1 MTLGAIRWSLRSNDV
16 AGMQT
21 NLAWETLLDLPATK
35 PGPLH
40 MRLAAAIRTAIR
52 DGRIPREAALPP
64 SRTLAADL
72 RVSRWTVTQAYAQL
86 VTEGYLTART
96 GSATRVSWASR
107 PGLDEAADLP
117 VRPPEAVPDRP
128 PRFDL
133 SSARPD
139 LRAFP
144 RRKWVEA
151 IRAAAETAPFDQL
164 DYAQSGG
171 HPRLRAVLAEHLNR
185 SRGAAAEPATISVF
199 SGAGQSMS
207 QVSHALLADGQ
218 VAIGVEDP
226 GSSRLWQAARTAGLE
241 LVGLPV
247 DDDGLVVDE
256 LEKHP
261 GLRAVCVGAARQVAT
276 GCVLA
281 PHRRSALLD
290 WARRVRRP
298 GRRGRLRLG
307 VQLLRARARGHAG
320 DGPAAGG
327 AARVGEPD
335 AQSDRRH
342 RLGGRPAP
350 VGGGCPGG
358 PRDSG

>member
-21 NLAWETLLDLPATK
+21 NLAWETLLDLPVTR

-40 MRLAAAIRTAIR
+40 MRLAAAIRPPIR
-52 DGRIPREAALPP
+52 DGRIPRETALPP

-72 RVSRWTVTQAYAQL
+72 GVSRWTVTQAYAQL

-96 GSATRVSWASR
+96 GSATRVSWTPR

-151 IRAAAETAPFDQL
+151 IRTAAETAPFDPL

-171 HPRLRAVLAEHLNR
+171 QPGGRPVPAAPQTG
-185 SRGAAAEPATISVF
+185 SRGGPAEPATISVF
-199 SGAGQSMS
+199 SGAGQGMS
-207 QVSHALLADGQ
+207 QVSHALLADGH
-218 VAIGVEDP
+218 VAIGLEDP
-226 GSSRLWQAARTAGLE
+226 GSSRLWQAARSAGLE
-241 LVGLPV
+241 LIGLPV
-247 DDDGLVVDE
+247 DEDGLVVDQ
-256 LEKHP
+256 LEKYP
-261 GLRAVCVGAARQVAT
+261 GLRA
-276 GCVLA
+276 
-281 PHRRSALLD
+281 
-290 WARRVRRP
+290 
-298 GRRGRLRLG
+298 
-307 VQLLRARARGHAG
+307 
-320 DGPAAGG
+320 
-327 AARVGEPD
+327 
-335 AQSDRRH
+335 
-342 RLGGRPAP
+342 
-350 VGGGCPGG
+350 GGGGG
-358 PRDSG
+358 

>member
-72 RVSRWTVTQAYAQL
+72 RVSRWTVTEAYAQL

-96 GSATRVSWASR
+96 GSATRVSWASLA
-107 PGLDEAADLP
+107 GLDEAADLP

-144 RRKWVEA
+144 AANGSRRSGPPPRPRRSISW
-151 IRAAAETAPFDQL
+151 TTP
-164 DYAQSGG
+164 SGG
-171 HPRLRAVLAEHLNR
+171 HPRLRAVLAERLNR
-185 SRGAAAEPATISVF
+185 SRGAAGHRPRSPCSPARVR
-199 SGAGQSMS
+199 AC
-207 QVSHALLADGQ
+207 
-218 VAIGVEDP
+218 P
-226 GSSRLWQAARTAGLE
+226 RSRTPFWRTA
-241 LVGLPV
+241 
-247 DDDGLVVDE
+247 
-256 LEKHP
+256 
-261 GLRAVCVGAARQVAT
+261 RW
-276 GCVLA
+276 
-281 PHRRSALLD
+281 RSAWRSRPLTALAGRAD
-290 WARRVRRP
+290 RGPGTGRAASQRRRP
-298 GRRGRLRLG
+298 RGR
-307 VQLLRARARGHAG
+307 
-320 DGPAAGG
+320 
-327 AARVGEPD
+327 
-335 AQSDRRH
+335 
-342 RLGGRPAP
+342 
-350 VGGGCPGG
+350 
-358 PRDSG
+358 